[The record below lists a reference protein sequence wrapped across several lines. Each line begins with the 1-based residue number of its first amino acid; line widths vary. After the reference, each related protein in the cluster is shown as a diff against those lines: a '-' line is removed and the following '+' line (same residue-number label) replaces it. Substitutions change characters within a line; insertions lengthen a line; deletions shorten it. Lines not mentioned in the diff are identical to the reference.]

1 MICFLTQQKTFT
13 SHSFSDADL
22 SNFLECCAFTF
33 QGHTEVI
40 RKMKLKV
47 VFRDKFL
54 ACHVYT
60 WYECEVYEHDDEHN
74 AVSNLTYYLT
84 LSLPQCHLKMTN
96 KSVKFEIL

>member
-1 MICFLTQQKTFT
+1 MICFVAQQRTFT
-13 SHSFSDADL
+13 THSFSDADL
-22 SNFLECCAFTF
+22 SDFLERCAFTF
-33 QGHTEVI
+33 QGHTEAI
-40 RKMKLKV
+40 GKMKLKV

-60 WYECEVYEHDDEHN
+60 WYECEVYEHN

>member
-1 MICFLTQQKTFT
+1 MLCFYISRSHWGQQKDETE
-13 SHSFSDADL
+13 SSVSRQVFSL
-22 SNFLECCAFTF
+22 SCL
-33 QGHTEVI
+33 H
-40 RKMKLKV
+40 L
-47 VFRDKFL
+47 D
-54 ACHVYT
+54 T